1 MTSEVNGCRILSAAR
16 DMETLRVSTVLTLKS
31 PEERTP

>member
-16 DMETLRVSTVLTLKS
+16 ELETQRVSAALMLKS
-31 PEERTP
+31 QEERTP